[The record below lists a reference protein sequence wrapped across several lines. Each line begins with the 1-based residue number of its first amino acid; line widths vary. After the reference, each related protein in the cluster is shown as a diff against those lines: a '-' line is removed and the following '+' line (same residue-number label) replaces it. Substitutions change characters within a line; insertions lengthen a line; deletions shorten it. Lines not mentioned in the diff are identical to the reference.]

1 MIPDGTYTAVVD
13 EIEDEMV
20 RLELESQAADTDL
33 YELVVERT
41 QLPEPGREVDA
52 IHTVEIVDEEL
63 IDAEYDPQETKRRRT
78 DANERFEQLSRRPP
92 NDE

>member
-20 RLELESQAADTDL
+20 RLELESLEADTDL

-41 QLPEPGREVDA
+41 KLPELGREPDA
-52 IHTVEIVDEEL
+52 ILTVEILDGEL
-63 IDAEYDPQETKRRRT
+63 IDAEYDPQKTNRRRT
-78 DANERFEQLSRRPP
+78 EANDRFEQLSRRPP